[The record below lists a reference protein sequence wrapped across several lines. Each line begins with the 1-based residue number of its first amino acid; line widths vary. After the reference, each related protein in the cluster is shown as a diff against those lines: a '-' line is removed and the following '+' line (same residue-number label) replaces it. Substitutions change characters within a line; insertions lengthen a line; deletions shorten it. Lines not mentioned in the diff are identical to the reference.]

1 MPMTGGGD
9 SNQQKDIFLIII
21 AFLAGIITMIKGY
34 DDLNGQLTKG
44 QKFRK
49 LIVGCFGSFI
59 TVFAVFEVFAYFG
72 LPTRLCL
79 ALSAVFGYLGGDVSI
94 KLLLGYIEKLV
105 DKKVDK
111 IGDK

>member
-1 MPMTGGGD
+1 MPLNGGD
-9 SNQQKDIFLIII
+9 NQNKDIFLVLI
-21 AFLAGIITMIKGY
+21 ALFAGIITMLKGY
-34 DDLNGQLTKG
+34 DDLNGQISKG

-59 TVFAVFEVFAYFG
+59 TVFAVFEVLAYFE
-72 LPTRLCL
+72 LPVRLCL

-111 IGDK
+111 IGGDK